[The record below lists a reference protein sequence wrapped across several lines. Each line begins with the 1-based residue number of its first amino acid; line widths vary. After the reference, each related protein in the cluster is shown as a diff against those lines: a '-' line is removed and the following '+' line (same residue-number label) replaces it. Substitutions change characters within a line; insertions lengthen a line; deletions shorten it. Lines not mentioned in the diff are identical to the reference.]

1 MRLDIHQQDQLHR
14 ALPGFLSHGYSAERI
29 LGMVNAN
36 RFKKSVCK
44 AVFTGVVH
52 MLGGDT
58 PDPCRHKAQDCFGAF
73 TSWVGE
79 HHLITYDWGTGLWV
93 LTNEVIQYT
102 NRYGK
107 LEDAL
112 NEVYE
117 RSGVRITG
125 DYFFD
130 DDYRTDRKPLATLG
144 YKPEPEPEPDPVE
157 KPETF
162 GSWS

>member
-1 MRLDIHQQDQLHR
+1 MRLETRPHDQLHR
-14 ALPGFLSHGYSAERI
+14 AMQEFLSRGYSAERI
-29 LGMVNAN
+29 LSAVNAN
-36 RFKKSVCK
+36 GPVKPKRK

-52 MLGGDT
+52 MLDGDT
-58 PDPCRHKAQDCFGAF
+58 PDPSRHRAQDCFGAF
-73 TSWVGE
+73 VSWVGE
-79 HHLITYDWGTGLWV
+79 HCMITYDWEARLWV

-102 NRYGK
+102 HRYAK

-112 NEVYE
+112 NEVCE

-144 YKPEPEPEPDPVE
+144 YEPEPEPEPDPVE

-162 GSWS
+162 GTWS